1 MLKKFSFALAMG
13 LLLNLTAAAQS
24 STWTIDPAHSGV
36 EFQIRHLGVSNVRGS
51 FSGTTGTV
59 VWDDKN
65 VSNSHVEAVIDAKT
79 VNTGQEKRDAHLK
92 SPEFFDVEKYPT
104 LLFKSTEVK
113 RPADGKL
120 QIVGNL
126 TLGGQTRPVTL
137 DVDGPAAPQ
146 KGMGGKMVSGFSA
159 TGTIKRTDFN
169 FGQKYTAPMI
179 GDEVKFTIDL
189 EVSK

>member
-1 MLKKFSFALAMG
+1 MFKRFGFA
-13 LLLNLTAAAQS
+13 LTAAMLLAMPGFTQS
-24 STWTIDPAHSGV
+24 FTWAIDPAHSGV
-36 EFQIRHLGVSNVRGS
+36 EFQIKHLSVSNVRGS
-51 FSGTTGTV
+51 FSGVTGTV

-65 VSNSHVEAVIDAKT
+65 VAASHVEAVINAKT

-104 LLFKSTEVK
+104 IAFKSTSVQ
-113 RPADGKL
+113 RAGDGKL

-126 TLGGQTRPVTL
+126 TLGGQTKPVTL

-146 KGMGGKMVSGFSA
+146 KGMGGKTVSGFSA
-159 TGTIKRTDFN
+159 TGMLKRADFN
-169 FGQKYTAPMI
+169 FGQKYTPPML